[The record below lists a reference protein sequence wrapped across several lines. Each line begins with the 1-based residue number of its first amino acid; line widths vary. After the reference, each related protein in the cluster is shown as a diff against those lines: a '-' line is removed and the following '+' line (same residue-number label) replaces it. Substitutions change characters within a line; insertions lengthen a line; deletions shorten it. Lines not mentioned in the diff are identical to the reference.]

1 MSDPS
6 NDLLA
11 RLSAAVERLSGQ
23 AAQQH
28 APPTPTATTTAA
40 AWPNIAPAY
49 PPQPYPPNGCYGP
62 SPMPNGGPIP
72 FMPLP
77 KPIGV
82 SVPVTVPLP
91 DGREL
96 SVRVEFGPE
105 AADNLPATA
114 AAAAQLFGQYLQ
126 ARGGFNRGGYSGG
139 AGGGYG
145 YRNGGYRGYGYSNYR
160 R

>member
-6 NDLLA
+6 SDLLA
-11 RLSAAVERLSGQ
+11 RLSSAVERLSGQ
-23 AAQQH
+23 AH
-28 APPTPTATTTAA
+28 APAPPPQPAA
-40 AWPNIAPAY
+40 APWPAMPQAAY
-49 PPQPYPPNGCYGP
+49 PPQHGGYPQMGLA
-62 SPMPNGGPIP
+62 SGGPLP

-105 AADNLPATA
+105 AAENLAATA

-126 ARGGFNRGGYSGG
+126 ARGGYQGRGYNGG
-139 AGGGYG
+139 F
-145 YRNGGYRGYGYSNYR
+145 NGGYRQYGRNYYSNYR

>member
-1 MSDPS
+1 MSDTS

-23 AAQQH
+23 AQQQ
-28 APPTPTATTTAA
+28 PPTPTATTQA

-49 PPQPYPPNGCYGP
+49 PPQPYPQSGGY
-62 SPMPNGGPIP
+62 GPIP
-72 FMPLP
+72 FCPLP

-105 AADNLPATA
+105 AAENLAATA
-114 AAAAQLFGQYLQ
+114 AAAAQLFGHSLQ
-126 ARGGFNRGGYSGG
+126 ARGGFNRGGFSGGYSGG
-139 AGGGYG
+139 G

>member
-6 NDLLA
+6 SDLLA
-11 RLSAAVERLSGQ
+11 RLSSAVERLSGQ
-23 AAQQH
+23 AH
-28 APPTPTATTTAA
+28 TPAPQPAATPA
-40 AWPNIAPAY
+40 AWPAMPPAAY
-49 PPQPYPPNGCYGP
+49 PPQPGGYPQMGLQ
-62 SPMPNGGPIP
+62 SGGPLP

-77 KPIGV
+77 KPVGV

-105 AADNLPATA
+105 AAENLPATA

-126 ARGGFNRGGYSGG
+126 ARGGYQGRGYNGGFNGGYSRQ
-139 AGGGYG
+139 GYG
-145 YRNGGYRGYGYSNYR
+145 RNYYSNYR

>member
-6 NDLLA
+6 HDLLA

-28 APPTPTATTTAA
+28 APPTPATTTAA
-40 AWPNIAPAY
+40 AWPNIAPGF
-49 PPQPYPPNGCYGP
+49 PPNGYGP
-62 SPMPNGGPIP
+62 IAMPNGGPIP
-72 FMPLP
+72 FCPLP

-105 AADNLPATA
+105 AAENLAATA

-126 ARGGFNRGGYSGG
+126 ARGGFNRGGFAGGSYSGG
-139 AGGGYG
+139 G